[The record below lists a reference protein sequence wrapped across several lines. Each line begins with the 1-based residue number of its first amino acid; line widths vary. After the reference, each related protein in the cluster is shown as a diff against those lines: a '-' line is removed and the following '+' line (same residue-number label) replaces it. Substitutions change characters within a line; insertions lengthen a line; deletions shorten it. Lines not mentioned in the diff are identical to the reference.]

1 MSQDEFEPHSYL
13 FISAGAE
20 ISWLQGLGSRARLEQ
35 MASLILNLWQT
46 AASAHQIEMH
56 STDSQARGHCLID
69 ELVDKTLKI
78 LAQISIN
85 LDTNQSVL

>member
-13 FISAGAE
+13 FISAGTE
-20 ISWLQGLGSRARLEQ
+20 VSWLQGLGSRARLGQ
-35 MASLILNLWQT
+35 RASLILNLWQT
-46 AASAHQIEMH
+46 AAAAHQIAML
-56 STDSQARGHCLID
+56 STDSQARGHRLID
-69 ELVDKTLKI
+69 ESVDKTLKI